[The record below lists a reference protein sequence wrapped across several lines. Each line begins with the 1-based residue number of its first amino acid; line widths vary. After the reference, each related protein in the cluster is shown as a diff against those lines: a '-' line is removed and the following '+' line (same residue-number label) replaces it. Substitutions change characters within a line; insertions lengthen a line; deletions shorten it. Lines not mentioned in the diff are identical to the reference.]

1 MTQNFEILTS
11 ARFFVGIQLDGS
23 KEAIDGYF
31 MECQG
36 FKQTQQVIEIAEVA
50 PQSWG
55 RNAQATKGRVVR
67 TKIPGNLKTENITL
81 RRGMTISMTMWNWFH
96 AVSEG
101 EWAGDSRAYSD
112 AGKSSGRGKDK
123 GQRYN
128 GRLVIYD
135 QGAIEQARFAFEGA
149 WPISYK
155 LSDLKAGANEFELE
169 EVELAIDSFQRIK

>member
-1 MTQNFEILTS
+1 MAQNFEILTS

-23 KEAIDGYF
+23 KNPIDGYF

-36 FKQTQQVIEIAEVA
+36 FKQTQQVIEVAEVS

-55 RNAQATKGRVVR
+55 HKAQAKKGRVMR

-96 AVSEG
+96 SVSEG
-101 EWAGDSRAYSD
+101 EWAGDNRAYSD
-112 AGKSSGRGKDK
+112 RGKSSGK

-135 QGAIEQARFAFEGA
+135 QGSSEQARFVFEGA
-149 WPISYK
+149 WPVSYK
-155 LSDLKAGANEFELE
+155 ISDLKAGANEFEIE